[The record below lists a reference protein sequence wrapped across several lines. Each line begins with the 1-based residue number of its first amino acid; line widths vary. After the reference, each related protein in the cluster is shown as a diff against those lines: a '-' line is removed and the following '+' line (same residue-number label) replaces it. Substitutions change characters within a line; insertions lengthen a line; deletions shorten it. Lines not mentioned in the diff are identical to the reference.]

1 MGNGR
6 YEVMK
11 NENSTIYLQREK
23 SDKTWISNAHYHD
36 SIEFCFYIKDIAE
49 YLQKSFNGKSDVPM
63 SEVWELLDGHPVF
76 PSDGFRP
83 QIKNELKQNYG
94 AHVSKSTLSFANRS

>member
-1 MGNGR
+1 MLDFEGR
-6 YEVMK
+6 GAP
-11 NENSTIYLQREK
+11 
-23 SDKTWISNAHYHD
+23 KTHTD
-36 SIEFCFYIKDIAE
+36 EFCFYIKDIAE